1 MLKIK
6 IKKGAEKLE
15 IPTGIFVNGCIINA
29 PLCSL
34 TKSMVQLN
42 NGVNTNVHTDYTQK
56 EK

>member
-6 IKKGAEKLE
+6 IKKGVEKLE
-15 IPTGIFVNGCIINA
+15 IPLGIYVNGYIINA
-29 PLCSL
+29 PLCPKP
-34 TKSMVQLN
+34 KSMVQLN